1 MIHKELVKQEEVKT
15 NIEVILDLNSLFVEQ

>member
-1 MIHKELVKQEEVKT
+1 MIHKELVMQEEVKT